1 MLTAKDIMTKN
12 VTTVRAATTI
22 EELAR
27 ILMEHKISGAPVVD
41 DNENLIGIVTEND
54 LISRDKRL
62 HIPTVMRLF
71 DSFIMLE
78 SPGRIEKEIKKMTAI
93 TVNDIYTKEV
103 ITVAEDTPVQD
114 IATIMS
120 EKKVH
125 LIPVVEGK
133 KILGIIGKID
143 LIKGITGSTQ

>member
-12 VTTVRAATTI
+12 VTTVRATTTI

-27 ILMEHKISGAPVVD
+27 ILMEHKISGVPVVD
-41 DNENLIGIVTEND
+41 DAGDLIGIVTEND
-54 LISRDKRL
+54 LINQNRRL

-78 SPGRIEKEIKKMTAI
+78 SPGKIEKEIKKMTAI

-143 LIKGITGSTQ
+143 LIKGITGRA

>member
-1 MLTAKDIMTKN
+1 
-12 VTTVRAATTI
+12 
-22 EELAR
+22 
-27 ILMEHKISGAPVVD
+27 VVD

-71 DSFIMLE
+71 DAFIVLE
-78 SPGRIEKEIKKMTAI
+78 SQSKVEKEIKRMTAI
-93 TVNDIYTKEV
+93 TVNDIYIKEA
-103 ITVAEDTPVQD
+103 ITVTEGTPVQD

-133 KILGIIGKID
+133 NEKKIIGIIGKID
-143 LIKGITGSTQ
+143 LIKGIIRPSESA